1 MKKFIIIIILTLIP
15 AIGLGQTMA
24 SGSGDLSVSIS
35 PNNPGPNSTT
45 TLKVASYAF
54 SVNGANF
61 NWTLNGKKAL
71 SGIGKNEFTFRTGSL
86 GTQSEVVISAIYDG
100 RLFEK
105 KIVFYQNS
113 ADLMWET
120 LDTYSPSFYEG
131 KVFPATGSKVRV
143 VATPNFYRAG
153 KKVAADKLNYVWS
166 VNFKKVE
173 SGSGLGKSSIDV
185 TANNAVSQIIDVS
198 ISDPT
203 QPAITIKKSV
213 AIPTKSLEVVFYQ
226 YQPLVGPLY
235 GQGLKSSLTT
245 SRNETGLWAEIFNI
259 SQEDFPFLDYS
270 WQLNSKGLPIDQTNP
285 QQITVSSPSA
295 SSTRSFLSLTVT
307 NPNNIFQVARG
318 LLTIYFGSGVQF

>member
-1 MKKFIIIIILTLIP
+1 MKKFIIIIILALAP
-15 AIGLGQTMA
+15 AIGLGQTVT
-24 SGSGDLSVSIS
+24 SGSGDLGLTVN

-45 TLKVASYAF
+45 TLKVTSYAF
-54 SVNGANF
+54 SVSGANY
-61 NWTLNGKKAL
+61 NWTLNGKKVL
-71 SGIGKNEFTFRTGSL
+71 SGLGKNELVFKTGNL
-86 GTQSEVVISAIYDG
+86 GTQSEITVSAIYDG

-105 KIVFYQNS
+105 KIIFYQNS

-120 LDTYSPSFYEG
+120 LNTYSPSFYEG

-143 VATPNFYRAG
+143 VATPNIYRVG

-173 SGSGLGKSSIDV
+173 PSSGLGKNSIDL
-185 TANNAVSQIIDVS
+185 TANNAVSQIVDVS
-198 ISDPT
+198 ISDPA
-203 QPAITIKKSV
+203 QPAVTIKKSV

-235 GQGLKSSLTT
+235 GQGLKSGLTT
-245 SRNETGLWAEIFNI
+245 NSNETGLWAEIFNI

-270 WQLNSKGLPIDQTNP
+270 WQLNSKSLPTDQTNP
-285 QQITVSSPSA
+285 QQVTVTSPSA